1 MNVLFITSE
10 LAGYVKTG
18 GLGDVSAALPK
29 ALRAR
34 GIDVRI
40 LIPRYGDVQYTPKM
54 EQLVSL
60 PGSAAIPP
68 CDLATGATQDG
79 TPTYYVVAPE
89 LYERQGT
96 PYADPERKDW
106 PDNDVRFARLALAGA
121 QIAMGGAGLDW
132 APDLIHA
139 NDWPAALVTGYL
151 AWRGARIPVLYTV
164 HNLAYQGLF
173 APDRGAPLGIP
184 GHAFAME
191 GMEFY
196 GQLSFMKAGLTY
208 SAHVTTVS
216 PTYAKEIATPEFGC
230 GLDGLLATLGSQG
243 RLSGIA
249 NGVADDW
256 APGADRHLVQ
266 AYPPRTSEAKKRNA
280 EFVRDRFHLAKGG
293 RRPLFAMVSRFVH
306 QKGVDLALHASAT
319 IVAAGG
325 QFVLLGEGERA
336 LEEAARAAAEQHPG
350 SIGVSIAFDETLA
363 RRITAASDFYLMP
376 SRFEPC
382 GLNQMYAQR
391 YGSLPIASATGGL
404 VDTIEDGKTGFLFE
418 GPRPE
423 TLDLA
428 LVRALRVFLE
438 PDASRRMR
446 RAAMA
451 KDFSWDRSA
460 QAYLEIYTRL
470 APAASMAAQ

>member
-1 MNVLFITSE
+1 
-10 LAGYVKTG
+10 
-18 GLGDVSAALPK
+18 
-29 ALRAR
+29 
-34 GIDVRI
+34 
-40 LIPRYGDVQYTPKM
+40 M
-54 EQLVSL
+54 ERHVSL
-60 PGSAAIPP
+60 PGSAGIPP
-68 CDLATGATQDG
+68 CDLAMGATQDG
-79 TPTYYVVAPE
+79 TPAYYVVAPE

-96 PYADPERKDW
+96 PYADSGRKDW

-121 QIAMGGAGLDW
+121 QIAMGGVGLDW
-132 APDLIHA
+132 TPDLIHA
-139 NDWPAALVTGYL
+139 NDWPAALVAGYL
-151 AWRGARIPVLYTV
+151 AWWGAATPVLYTV

-173 APDRGAPLGIP
+173 ASDRAAPLGIP

-216 PTYAKEIATPEFGC
+216 PTYAKEIAPEFGC
-230 GLDGLLATLGSQG
+230 GLDGLLATLGSAG

-256 APGADRHLVQ
+256 SPVSDSHLVQ
-266 AYPPRTSEAKKRNA
+266 TYPPRTGEGKKRNGD
-280 EFVRDRFHLAKGG
+280 FVRESFHLARGG

-325 QFVLLGEGERA
+325 QFVLLGEGDRDLEDAA
-336 LEEAARAAAEQHPG
+336 LAAAARHPG
-350 SIGVSIAFDETLA
+350 SVGVAIAFDETLA

-391 YGSLPIASATGGL
+391 YGSLPVASATGGL

-438 PDASRRMR
+438 PDACRRMR

-460 QAYLEIYTRL
+460 QAYIELYTRL
-470 APAASMAAQ
+470 APAAAVARQ